1 MISNDMALNT
11 SALVMLFFLAAWGA
25 CFFIFVYKKL
35 GGPKVGRDALLY
47 FNFMFFKK
55 EMLSNIA
62 LIFLVLGYIS
72 AAFLEYRREFD
83 DLKLFADLSGG
94 VSFLLFAVYGKYF
107 FHDYIEYE
115 KPFFFVKI
123 FLTRLDLN
131 IGSAFLWLSRILY
144 LTWLVVFIIK
154 S

>member
-1 MISNDMALNT
+1 MGSM
-11 SALVMLFFLAAWGA
+11 
-25 CFFIFVYKKL
+25 FFIFAYKKP

-94 VSFLLFAVYGKYF
+94 VSFLLFAVYEKYF
-107 FHDYIEYE
+107 SHDYTEYE
-115 KPFFFVKI
+115 KPFFFVKV
-123 FLTRLDLN
+123 FLTRLDLK